1 MNEDKPINTALTGED
16 DARSAFERW
25 EVREPAAQVQN
36 QPGIP
41 QARPADG
48 GLAEQ
53 QQSGFEAARQQ
64 GYAAGMAQARDELA
78 QEAKRL
84 RQLAESLG
92 AALDALDFRLADQV
106 LNLALDV
113 ARQVVAGELSARPER
128 ILEVVNLALRQMA
141 DTTRDARL
149 LLNPEDARIVRPILN
164 DLLDRSRLRMVEDAR
179 IVRGGCLIET
189 LQGDL
194 DATLQ
199 TRWRQVVSVLGS
211 NRNWFE

>member
-1 MNEDKPINTALTGED
+1 MNEDKPINPALTGED

-25 EVREPAAQVQN
+25 EVQEPAAQVQN
-36 QPGIP
+36 QPDMP
-41 QARPADG
+41 QARPADVA
-48 GLAEQ
+48 LAEQ

-84 RQLAESLG
+84 RQVAESFG

-113 ARQVVAGELSARPER
+113 ARQVVAGELAARPER